1 MDLKKP
7 RANVTAEMREMA
19 VRALRNREVTQ
30 TLLSEELGVSTKTL
44 RRWLRAADSE
54 ENNEPLTKAERVE
67 LEQLRRETKRLKE
80 ENEIL
85 KKFRAFSAKR
95 KR

>member
-1 MDLKKP
+1 MNLKKT
-7 RANVTAEMREMA
+7 RGHVTPELRELAIRM
-19 VRALRNREVTQ
+19 LRNREVTQ
-30 TLLSEELGVSTKTL
+30 VQLAEELGVSTKAM
-44 RRWLRAADSE
+44 RRWLRAAEKE
-54 ENNEPLTKAERVE
+54 ENNESLTKAERVE

-95 KR
+95 NR